1 MSDHNIRT
9 FEEVSECSSLFHGG
23 YKYTTAK
30 YENMPEVAGEG
41 ENAISE
47 DTTDGL
53 DDDYDRT
60 SFTNR
65 SITVLFLLARNKL
78 ALLGSIYVGL
88 LILTAILA
96 PVIAPYGPTAQNYEA
111 LNQAPNLAHPFGTDQ
126 FGRDVF
132 SRVVYGARYAL
143 LLGVVII
150 GIQAVVGVGLGLIAG
165 YYGGYT
171 ESVIMRIVDISLSI
185 PGIVLALAIAGLLGG
200 GIMPL
205 ILAVSLV
212 GWRGFTRIVRGDV
225 KSVMEDEYIESA
237 KTVGLSDRI
246 IMTRYLL
253 PNVSASI
260 IVYTT
265 LSIPT
270 VILWSAA
277 LSFLGVGVQPPTPEW
292 GAIIAQGRNQLQ
304 QEWWIATFPGLAIMF
319 TIIAFNAIGDGLRDV
334 LDPKEYQ

>member
-1 MSDHNIRT
+1 MSEAAGDGET
-9 FEEVSECSSLFHGG
+9 MGG
-23 YKYTTAK
+23 
-30 YENMPEVAGEG
+30 GESADRRR
-41 ENAISE
+41 N
-47 DTTDGL
+47 
-53 DDDYDRT
+53 DDYDRT
-60 SFTNR
+60 AFVNR
-65 SITVLFLLARNKL
+65 ATTVLFLLAQNKL
-78 ALLGSIYVGL
+78 ALLGSIYVGV
-88 LILTAILA
+88 LILAAILA
-96 PVIAPYGPTAQNYEA
+96 PVIAPYDPTAQNYEA
-111 LNQAPNLAHPFGTDQ
+111 LNQAPSITHPFGTDQ

-132 SRVVYGARYAL
+132 SRVLHGARYAL
-143 LLGVVII
+143 FLGVVII
-150 GIQAVVGVGLGLIAG
+150 GLEAIVGIGLGLIAG
-165 YYGGYT
+165 YYGGFT
-171 ESVIMRIVDISLSI
+171 ESVIMRVVDISLSI

-200 GIMPL
+200 GIVPV
-205 ILAVSLV
+205 IIAVSLV

-225 KSVMEDEYIESA
+225 KSVMENEYIESA
-237 KTVGLSDRI
+237 KAVGLSDVT

-253 PNVSASI
+253 PNVAASI